1 MNAIKTLMVSITLMV
16 MSGVIDAEP
25 QSMTESNWNAY
36 NSFLTDNQMNDQKD
50 VDYFKKILT
59 GGGLYALLLAMN
71 TEVPDVAK
79 SLEYVAMF
87 KKLNATNRI
96 LSQILIELK
105 KNNQLLSQNRR
116 NEEVTMDG

>member
-1 MNAIKTLMVSITLMV
+1 MAMNGAVDAKT
-16 MSGVIDAEP
+16 
-25 QSMTESNWNAY
+25 QSMPESNEKAHH
-36 NSFLTDNQMNDQKD
+36 FFVADNQMNEQKD

-87 KKLNATNRI
+87 KKLNATNHI

-116 NEEVTMDG
+116 NKEVTMDG

>member
-59 GGGLYALLLAMN
+59 GGGLFALLLAMN

-79 SLEYVAMF
+79 SVEYVALF
-87 KKLNATNRI
+87 KKLNSANHI
-96 LSQILIELK
+96 LSRILIELK
-105 KNNQLLSQNRR
+105 KNNQLLSQNRLKG
-116 NEEVTMDG
+116 VAIDG

>member
-1 MNAIKTLMVSITLMV
+1 MNTIKTLILLIAMNGAV
-16 MSGVIDAEP
+16 DAQT
-25 QSMTESNWNAY
+25 QSMPESNGKAHH
-36 NSFLTDNQMNDQKD
+36 FFVADHQMNGQND

-79 SLEYVAMF
+79 SLEYVAIF
-87 KKLNATNRI
+87 KKLNVTNRI

-105 KNNQLLSQNRR
+105 KNNQLLSLNRR
-116 NEEVTMDG
+116 NEEITMDG

>member
-1 MNAIKTLMVSITLMV
+1 MKAIKTLMVSMMLMA
-16 MSGVIDAEP
+16 MNGAIDAKT
-25 QSMTESNWNAY
+25 QSMPESNWNAH
-36 NSFLTDNQMNDQKD
+36 NFFVADDRINDPKD

-79 SLEYVAMF
+79 SVEYVALF
-87 KKLNATNRI
+87 KKLNSANRI

-105 KNNQLLSQNRR
+105 KNNQLLSQNML
-116 NEEVTMDG
+116 NKGVAMDG